1 MPHLNHAKQSVDT
14 DVNRKTTHDGKSS
27 GEPVERLRLLS
38 YNIQTGITTSHY
50 RHYFTQSW
58 KHVLPHQQRS
68 DNLNSI
74 ATLASDYDLVGLQ
87 EVDAGSLRSGF
98 INQTEYLAT
107 RGQFPYWF
115 DQTNRRIG
123 KFARHSIGLLSRWQP
138 TEICEHKLPGMIPG
152 RGVLLVR
159 YGEGDN
165 SLVLLILHLALS
177 QRARLRQLGYV
188 SDLVNQHRNVI
199 LMGDMNCR
207 SESSEM
213 DYLINR
219 TLMCEPAHGLHTFP
233 SWRPHRNIDHILVTP
248 TLHVE
253 DVQVLNYAM
262 SDHLPIS
269 MTVKLP
275 ATLKL
280 PA

>member
-1 MPHLNHAKQSVDT
+1 MPHLNHAEQRVDT
-14 DVNRKTTHDGKSS
+14 DVNRKTTRDGKSS
-27 GEPVERLRLLS
+27 GEPVNRLRLLS

-123 KFARHSIGLLSRWQP
+123 KIARHSIGLLSRWQP

-275 ATLKL
+275 STLKL